1 MLYID
6 KGWLWYCYTLV
17 IRTKQ
22 NYDPF
27 SISILIIDYIH
38 DIRCLFD
45 HFADDKTQLFR
56 LALATFMFIN
66 CSFSSL
72 NEVELQNSLLH
83 SEDKG
88 WLSGI
93 IYTGQC
99 QNLVLL

>member
-1 MLYID
+1 MI
-6 KGWLWYCYTLV
+6 
-17 IRTKQ
+17 ITKQ
-22 NYDPF
+22 ISDSF
-27 SISILIIDYIH
+27 SISILIIDCIH

-45 HFADDKTQLFR
+45 HLADDKTQSFR
-56 LALATFMFIN
+56 PTLGTFMLMN
-66 CSFSSL
+66 CYFSSL
-72 NEVELQNSLLH
+72 NAVELQNSLLH